1 MPDEIVTKP
10 GWLWFAL
17 GAAVFAAAT
26 TLLGKIGVD
35 AVNSNVA
42 TFIRVVVML
51 VTTAALLSFRSEW
64 TDFSGISPRNWLIV
78 IASGVATGLSWLCYF
93 HALQLAP
100 ASRVAPLDKLSVA
113 LVLICAFLFLGEPF
127 TWQTAL
133 GATLIVAGALLLSL
147 G

>member
-1 MPDEIVTKP
+1 MPPETVLKP
-10 GWLWFAL
+10 GWWWFAL

-26 TLLGKIGVD
+26 TLLGKVGVGT
-35 AVNSNVA
+35 VNSNVA

-51 VTTAALLSFRSEW
+51 VTTAGLLSFRGEW
-64 TDFSGISPRNWLIV
+64 TGFQGISVRNWLIV

-93 HALQLAP
+93 RALQLAP

-113 LVLICAFLFLGEPF
+113 LVLICAFVFLGEAF

-133 GATLIVAGALLLSL
+133 GGALIVAGVLLVSL
-147 G
+147 A